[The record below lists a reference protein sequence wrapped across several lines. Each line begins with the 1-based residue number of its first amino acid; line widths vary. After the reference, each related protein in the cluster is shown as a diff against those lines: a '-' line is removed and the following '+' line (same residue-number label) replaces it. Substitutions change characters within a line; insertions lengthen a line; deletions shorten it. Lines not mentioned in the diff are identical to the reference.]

1 LLNLPNYRQ
10 QKESD
15 CLAACAAMMLRDLEI
30 EVPYPELLSI
40 LDVAPWVDL
49 IAALSVLKNSCPAFM

>member
-1 LLNLPNYRQ
+1 
-10 QKESD
+10 
-15 CLAACAAMMLRDLEI
+15 LALEHGVSRGAAMMLRDLET

-40 LDVAPWVDL
+40 LDVAPWADL